1 MHARENV
8 IAFPAMLLRADTHDP
23 MAVAALVR
31 ADYLAMFP
39 GSDRQTIPRIF
50 SWAIDCFT
58 GRDPDFLPIDARYH
72 DFEHTLQGTLCLTSL
87 LRGRANAGALPAVD
101 RETFELCIL
110 AILLHDT
117 GYLKRRGD
125 TTGTGA
131 KYTQTH
137 VNRSCEFAE
146 ALLISK
152 GFSPEQVLSVKNM
165 IRCTGMGANMTSI
178 QFRSEAE
185 KLCGFALGTADLLG
199 QMAAEDYVEKLPI
212 LYDEFVES
220 GRFNGNPG
228 AVGFASA
235 EDLMRKTQGFWEKYV
250 LPKVENDFQGLF
262 RHLATAPG
270 APGNG
275 ESPYLVRIQANMER
289 LRRRIT
295 LAA

>member
-1 MHARENV
+1 
-8 IAFPAMLLRADTHDP
+8 MLLRADTHDP
-23 MAVAALVR
+23 MAVAAQVR
-31 ADYLAMFP
+31 ADYLALFP

-58 GRDPDFLPIDARYH
+58 GRDPDFLAIDARYH

-87 LRGRANAGALPAVD
+87 LRGRAAAGTLPAVD

-125 TTGTGA
+125 TGGTGA

-146 ALLISK
+146 RLLISK
-152 GFSPEQVLSVKNM
+152 GFGPEQVLSVKNM
-165 IRCTGMGANMTSI
+165 IRCTGMGANVTSI
-178 QFRSEAE
+178 PFRSEAE
-185 KLCGFALGTADLLG
+185 KICGFALGTADLLG
-199 QMAAEDYVEKLPI
+199 QMAAEDYVDKLPI

-228 AVGFASA
+228 AVGFTSA
-235 EDLMRKTQGFWEKYV
+235 EDLMRKTPGFWEKYV

-262 RHLATAPG
+262 RHLAAAPG

-275 ESPYLVRIQANMER
+275 DSPYLVRIQANMER